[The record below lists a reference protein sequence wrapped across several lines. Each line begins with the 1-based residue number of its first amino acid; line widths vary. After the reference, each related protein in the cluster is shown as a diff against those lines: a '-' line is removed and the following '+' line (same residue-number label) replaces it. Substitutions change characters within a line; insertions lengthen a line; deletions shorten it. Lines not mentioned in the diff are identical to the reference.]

1 MKRRNVIKLLCVTL
15 AMPII
20 LSMTG
25 CANAVL
31 TVTDP
36 RPVTTVTSDQYI
48 TQSLAVKYMGD
59 EFESDHIKA
68 TVYNHRVLLT
78 GQVMNEQQRTLAIDQ
93 VKLFDSVQKI
103 FDYLVVS
110 PIFVSTASND
120 TYITGQVKVKLVG
133 SSDVNS
139 NDGKIV
145 TDHGTVYILGIIEK
159 GQEANMLSAAR
170 SVDGVKKVVPLV
182 QYKKSDSKLNLPS
195 SN

>member
-1 MKRRNVIKLLCVTL
+1 MKSKNIIKLLCMTFGV
-15 AMPII
+15 PVI

-36 RPVTTVTSDQYI
+36 RPVATVTSDQYI
-48 TQSLAVKYMGD
+48 TQSLGIKYMGD
-59 EFESDHIKA
+59 QFESDHIKA

-78 GQVMNEQQRTLAIDQ
+78 GQVMNEQQHTLAIDQ

-103 FDYLVVS
+103 YDYLVIS
-110 PIFVSTASND
+110 PVFVSTGSND
-120 TYITGQVKVKLVG
+120 TYITGQVKTKLVG
-133 SSDVNS
+133 AENVNS

-145 TDHGTVYILGIIEK
+145 TDHGVVYILGIIEK
-159 GQEANMLSAAR
+159 SQEANMLSVAR

-182 QYKKSDSKLNLPS
+182 QYKKSDSKLNLPT